1 MNIIYRRSLP
11 QYSIFRSL
19 KYPQRYLSTISS
31 VASAAPTD
39 HSSGEG
45 IDLRHWPGKY
55 RYGINLLMRR
65 LGDPEFSEQMKT
77 KFINPEVW
85 SAFQFVFR
93 RRLMKD
99 PVAAFAGNVPALERF
114 AASVLSTFDPDQ
126 MLPFSEVIKHPELR
140 PRVALCEHLLFKEM
154 IRAVEDEH
162 KEEIQ
167 SFRTLCITSDLRHPH
182 KWYPFARLIKR
193 KIIFHGG
200 PTNSGKVRSLLSTA
214 PTPTPTPRS
223 HPHPHTGHTAASPTL
238 TPHHNS
244 HLYS

>member
-1 MNIIYRRSLP
+1 LKLLVSKKLELMNIIYRRSLP

-19 KYPQRYLSTISS
+19 KYPQRCLSALSS
-31 VASAAPTD
+31 VATAPPIEP
-39 HSSGEG
+39 SGEG
-45 IDLRHWPGKY
+45 VDIRHWPGKY

-65 LGDPEFSEQMKT
+65 LGDKEFSEQIKT
-77 KFINPEVW
+77 KYINPEVW

-99 PVAAFAGNVPALERF
+99 PIAAFAGNVPAFERF
-114 AASVLSTFDPDQ
+114 ATSVLSTFDPEL
-126 MLPFSEVIKHPELR
+126 MLPFSEVVKHPELR

-200 PTNSGKVRSLLSTA
+200 PTNSGKVRPCSLLFTA
-214 PTPTPTPRS
+214 PTS
-223 HPHPHTGHTAASPTL
+223 LHHTTARIYNHDT
-238 TPHHNS
+238 
-244 HLYS
+244 